1 MGSGRFGRAGRVAL
15 ATSLAVSLCPVSQA
29 IAQPE
34 QQGLGQ
40 VGSTELEP
48 YASSDTPLGVW
59 YEFGTC
65 EWSVD
70 DSYCLVIR
78 PSNGAQSGTLA
89 AWGSDYDAKVAPWYR
104 YNKVIKSARF
114 EGTVKATVANG
125 MFSYAAALETVDL
138 NGLDTS
144 EVTDFSGF
152 LANCPS
158 LTSVDLS
165 MLDFSNAEKIT
176 TMFSGSASL
185 KSINMSGISA
195 PKVTSMFSMFSMLDN
210 LESVDL
216 SGFKAPQLT
225 DLSAMFSMCGQLKQV
240 DLSGLDTSHVT
251 SMEQMF
257 NRCSSIET
265 IDLSGF
271 DTSNVT
277 NMRMMFARCESL
289 KNVNL
294 SSFNTSKVQTFER
307 MFQLC
312 TSLETVDVS
321 GFDTSGAESLY
332 CMFQACDALKSVDVS
347 HFDTSNV
354 QYFGG
359 MFHRCGSLTSLDVS
373 HFDTSKG
380 VSFTGMF
387 NGCAGLKTLDV
398 SHFNTSSA
406 KELASVFKNCTS
418 LESLDLSSFDTSAAE
433 DTDYFLLGCDSL
445 RAITVGPK
453 FAIAEFP
460 NPAGD
465 PDGKWVDAQT
475 GVEYSASEV
484 PANKAATYNAKVNIN
499 ANMFQL
505 EADEFTYTGSAIK
518 PKVSSSLPEGSYSVT
533 YDNNVDAGTAVVR
546 ITGTGANSGTCE
558 IPFTISPA
566 DIAAADVEVSQLL
579 TDEPSSPTTKL
590 TFNGKTLQEG
600 VDYRVSYEGGDV
612 PGPAVATIEGLGNF
626 SGTLTKDFTVEK
638 DVVYRLAGEEAA
650 DTAALIARAA
660 VQGGSSECVVIAR
673 DDDFA
678 DAMSATGLAG
688 QLNAPIVLTNR
699 YSLSPVAADA
709 IQRIGVKKAYVI
721 GGTGAI
727 PADLES
733 QLKEVGCTVEKR
745 VFGEEACDT
754 SVACAQEIK
763 ALGGSCDFAVIA
775 YGQNFQ
781 DALSMSSFAYA
792 HKAPIFLQTNGDTSK
807 DRHLTDGALSLL
819 TGSGV
824 YADARV
830 FVAGGHGAV
839 SEESAEGALG
849 GLRGGARLAGETGY
863 DTSNQIAHYM
873 VENGLL
879 SAANPCVAN
888 GAPDPKGLD
897 ALAGAALA
905 GKAGS
910 VMLLTNPR
918 ADLGDSEN
926 SCTVKDTD
934 SNGGVAFLTKYAGDV
949 RDVAILGGTYVM
961 PASVSSEIKD
971 VLR

>member
-1 MGSGRFGRAGRVAL
+1 MGDGRFSRAGRVIVA
-15 ATSLAVSLCPVSQA
+15 ASLAVSLCPVAQVSAFAEGQEPGQA
-29 IAQPE
+29 GGAD
-34 QQGLGQ
+34 L
-40 VGSTELEP
+40 EL
-48 YASSDTPLGVW
+48 YANPDAPLGVW
-59 YEFGTC
+59 YKFGTC

-70 DSYCLVIR
+70 ENYCLVVR
-78 PSNGAQSGTLA
+78 PSNGAQTGTLA
-89 AWGSDYDAKVAPWYR
+89 AWGSDCDAKVAPWYR
-104 YNKVIKSARF
+104 YMKVMKSVRF

-125 MFSYAAALETVDL
+125 MFSYSAALETVDL

-144 EVTDFSGF
+144 EVKDFSGF
-152 LANCPS
+152 LADCPS

-165 MLDFSNAEKIT
+165 MLDFSSAEKIT
-176 TMFSGSASL
+176 TMFSGNASL
-185 KSINMSGISA
+185 KSINMSGIFA
-195 PKVTSMFSMFSMLDN
+195 PKVTSMFSMFAILDS

-225 DLSAMFSMCGQLKQV
+225 NLTGMFSRCGQLKQV
-240 DLSGLDTSHVT
+240 DLSGFETSKVT
-251 SMEQMF
+251 SLEQMF
-257 NRCSSIET
+257 NMCSSIET

-277 NMRMMFARCESL
+277 NMLMMFARCESL

-294 SSFNTSKVQTFER
+294 TSFNTSKVQTFER

-312 TSLETVDVS
+312 TSLESVDVS
-321 GFDTSGAESLY
+321 NFDTSGAEDLD

-347 HFDTSNV
+347 GFDTSNV
-354 QYFGG
+354 RYFNG

-387 NGCAGLKTLDV
+387 NACAGLRALDV
-398 SHFNTSSA
+398 TNFDTSSA
-406 KELASVFKNCTS
+406 KELASVFKNCAS
-418 LESLDLSSFDTSAAE
+418 LEALDLSSFDTSVAE
-433 DTDYFLLGCDSL
+433 DTEFFLLGCDSL

-465 PDGKWVDAQT
+465 PDGKWIDAKT
-475 GVEYSASEV
+475 GAEYSTNEI
-484 PANKAATYNAKVNIN
+484 PANKAATYNAKANIN

-505 EADEFTYTGSAIK
+505 EAGEFTYTGSAIK
-518 PKVSSSLPEGSYSVT
+518 PKVSSSLPEGSYSVA
-533 YDNNVDAGTAVVR
+533 YDNNVDAGAAVVR
-546 ITGTGANSGTCE
+546 ITGTGAYPGTCE

-566 DIAAADVEVSQLL
+566 DIAATDVEVSQLL
-579 TDEPSSPTTKL
+579 TDESSSPATKL

-600 VDYRVSYEGGDV
+600 VDYRVSYAGGDV

-626 SGTLTKDFTVEK
+626 SGTIAKSFTVEK
-638 DVVYRLAGEEAA
+638 DIVYRLAGEEAA

-660 VQGGSSECVVIAR
+660 VQGGSSEYVVVAR

-699 YSLSPVAADA
+699 YSLSSVAADA
-709 IQRIGVKKAYVI
+709 IQQIGAKKAYVI

-733 QLKEVGCTVEKR
+733 QLKEIGCTVEER

-754 SVACAQEIK
+754 SVACAQKIK

-792 HKAPIFLQTNGDTSK
+792 HKAPIFLQTDGDTSK
-807 DRHLTDGALSLL
+807 DRHLTTEALSLL
-819 TGSGV
+819 TGSGA
-824 YADARV
+824 YAAASV

-839 SEESAEGALG
+839 SEESAEGAIG

-873 VENGLL
+873 IEKGLL

-918 ADLGDSEN
+918 ADLGDSRN
-926 SCTVKDTD
+926 SCTIKGTD
-934 SNGGVAFLTKYAGDV
+934 SNGDVAFLAKYAGAV
-949 RDVAILGGTYVM
+949 QDVAILGGTYVM
-961 PASVSSEIKD
+961 PSSVSNEIKD